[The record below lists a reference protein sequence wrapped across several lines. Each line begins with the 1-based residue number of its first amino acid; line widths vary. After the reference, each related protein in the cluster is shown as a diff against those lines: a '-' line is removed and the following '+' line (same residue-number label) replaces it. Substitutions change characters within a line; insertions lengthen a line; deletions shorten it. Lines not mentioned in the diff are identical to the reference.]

1 MPEKR
6 KGSPCLDETDGSTTS
21 KPSKFRF
28 KSKSK
33 RSHGEHSDHS
43 TSAHRRSRRRREYDA
58 NDGLGQHH
66 RSHHRSKRRSDQPSV
81 GDDPSQYDDTYLP
94 NSRSSQYLDPQQA
107 FTESLMDALADDE
120 GAAYWEGVYGQPMHI
135 YADTKA
141 GPDGELE
148 RMTDEEYTAHVRQRM
163 WEKSREG
170 IEELRRRRLEE
181 EKEVERQRQKD
192 RAKADGRRVLD
203 ADSRFHRDIEES
215 LRRSEVR
222 KAAKRWRAAWARY
235 AKDWE
240 GLRGRLAAPEVD
252 VVPAGNSGNRE
263 AVGNMIPWPVE
274 TGRARDVR
282 TENVEAFLQNAP
294 ATGESVTDRAAAL
307 KAERVRWHPDKIQQ
321 RFGGQ
326 NIDAETLKLVTAV
339 FQVVDRMWS
348 EARAKEGG

>member
-6 KGSPCLDETDGSTTS
+6 KGSPCLDEMDASTTP

-33 RSHGEHSDHS
+33 RSHSEHSDHI

-58 NDGLGQHH
+58 NDGLGHH
-66 RSHHRSKRRSDQPSV
+66 RRSHHLSKRRSDQPSV

-170 IEELRRRRLEE
+170 IEELRRRQLEE
-181 EKEVERQRQKD
+181 EKEVERERQKD
-192 RAKADGRRVLD
+192 RAKADGRRVFD

-235 AKDWE
+235 TKDWE
-240 GLRGRLAAPEVD
+240 GLRDWLTALVVD
-252 VVPAGNSGNRE
+252 V
-263 AVGNMIPWPVE
+263 